1 MLIFNQSINMKTLM
15 IATDF
20 SVNAQ
25 HAAAY
30 GYYLAQQLK
39 ARILI
44 FHVMNVPAEIPQNGF
59 VAWPMSIYDDLIQ
72 DSNNAM
78 DQLKR
83 QLIANSDPKAYQPE
97 IICIHEPGLV
107 TDVVN
112 AQAVQ
117 NQADLIIISE
127 HGNDTLGTLMIGN
140 HSRKLIDATVTPLLL
155 IPFSTNPKP
164 IKKIA
169 VGSDFKQPDLDM
181 QVINKLVGFAKAFG
195 SELILTHIDQS
206 NGDTHYNTVTK
217 HLITELIS
225 KIDYPQISYKMVK
238 SAHVEN
244 GLNWLIRHLH
254 VDMLAMVH
262 REHNFFDQLING
274 SHTQKAA
281 HLINVPLLVFKHQNN
296 K

>member
-1 MLIFNQSINMKTLM
+1 MKTLL

-20 SVNAQ
+20 SINAR
-25 HAAAY
+25 HAVTY

-44 FHVMNVPAEIPQNGF
+44 CHVMNVPAEIPQNGF
-59 VAWPMSIYDDLIQ
+59 VAWPMSVYDDLIQ
-72 DSNNAM
+72 DSNNEM

-97 IICIHEPGLV
+97 ITCIHEPGLV
-107 TDVVN
+107 TNVVN
-112 AQAVQ
+112 AQAIQ

-155 IPFSTNPKP
+155 IPFSANPKP

-169 VGSDFKQPDLDM
+169 FGSDFKQPDQDM

-195 SELILTHIDQS
+195 SELILAHIDQS
-206 NGDTHYNTVTK
+206 NGDPHYNTVTK
-217 HLITELIS
+217 HLITELINA
-225 KIDYPQISYKMVK
+225 IDYPKISYKMVK
-238 SAHVEN
+238 SEHVEN

-262 REHNFFDQLING
+262 HEHNFFDQLING

-281 HLINVPLLVFKHQNN
+281 HLINVPLLVFKYQNN